1 MFFYNI
7 SIFSHG
13 SIIVHSEILFWPTVF
28 TDTVFTD
35 NFDLSN
41 GIQDIIILDSSL
53 GKTSLLI
60 DISEVYVIGRYLTLT
75 SKKKIFSEI

>member
-1 MFFYNI
+1 M
-7 SIFSHG
+7 
-13 SIIVHSEILFWPTVF
+13 ILPGLKME
-28 TDTVFTD
+28 
-35 NFDLSN
+35 N
-41 GIQDIIILDSSL
+41 IIILDSSL

>member
-1 MFFYNI
+1 
-7 SIFSHG
+7 
-13 SIIVHSEILFWPTVF
+13 VF